1 MDPYLQRVGNTAPG
15 MAPDLSSA
23 PTDAAQAAA
32 DAYRRKSGGAA
43 QQAGPAPGGGSGA
56 GGGAPV
62 AGVPAAGAPAA
73 PAGSPTPA
81 LGTQTGNVLRRV
93 GHVAAN
99 AAQALNQWGLNAN
112 QEIANDVS
120 YLPRVIG
127 GFARD
132 AGRAAVG
139 AAPAPNAGQPLQ
151 GAPAAPQLTMP
162 YPRGAAAA
170 PVAAT
175 GAGAPAAAAPALNA
189 PASRVA
195 QRAAGAVPATN
206 DPNYNPAADNISA
219 NNLAAAM
226 KMGSAP
232 PAPQIDSGIT
242 LGARRLNYGAMVN
255 GVPTFSDGSGD
266 IPRTVGT
273 DAMARLTRA
282 PSVGRADAGA
292 LANPLASDALG
303 YTPSSAQQVATLVR
317 NAPQAITGSRPSAQQ
332 FADADRLAIASQDPR
347 SAAGIAARNLSMD
360 AQYGRGRAAAAAQ
373 QGLQQLT
380 DATDKSG
387 IDAQQAE
394 SQQALETTRGGNAL
408 AAENL
413 RGQFGLADAGLGLQR
428 AQLMRQQQ
436 PVTLSDGTLATRDP
450 ITGVVTPSRMPDG
463 TAAKTLVTKEPIDQK
478 RTQQL
483 MDALGR
489 NAAQL
494 SKSQMPPANAP
505 VNWQP
510 DPSVSREAA
519 ARNMGLPV
527 AKNAA
532 GKAMAN
538 INGQWV
544 AL

>member
-15 MAPDLSSA
+15 VMPDLSSD

-32 DAYRRKSGGAA
+32 DAYRRKTGGAA
-43 QQAGPAPGGGSGA
+43 QQNGPAPAGGSGS
-56 GGGAPV
+56 GGSAPVMPGVPGAP
-62 AGVPAAGAPAA
+62 PAA
-73 PAGSPTPA
+73 AGTRFGQM
-81 LGTQTGNVLRRV
+81 LQTGLKT
-93 GHVAAN
+93 G
-99 AAQALNQWGLNAN
+99 
-112 QEIANDVS
+112 ANDVVAAGNALANAGANS
-120 YLPRVIG
+120 VNAATYLPRLAG
-127 GFARD
+127 GFQRD
-132 AGRAAVG
+132 VGRALVG
-139 AAPAPNAGQPLQ
+139 AAPSPNAGQPY
-151 GAPAAPQLTMP
+151 GGITAPQLTMP
-162 YPRGAAAA
+162 YPRGTAAGIAA
-170 PVAAT
+170 PAVAAP
-175 GAGAPAAAAPALNA
+175 AAPAAALTA

-195 QRAAGAVPATN
+195 QRAAAVVPATN
-206 DPNYNPAADNISA
+206 DPNYNPSAENISA

-226 KMGSAP
+226 KLGSGP
-232 PAPQIDSGIT
+232 PAQQIDSGVT
-242 LGARRLNYGAMVN
+242 LGNRRLNYGAMVN
-255 GVPTFSDGSGD
+255 GVPTFSDGTGN
-266 IPRTVGT
+266 IPQTVGT
-273 DAMARLTRA
+273 DAMARLNRA
-282 PSVGRADAGA
+282 PSIGRADAGA
-292 LANPLASDALG
+292 LATPLASDTLG

-332 FADADRLAIASQDPR
+332 FADADRLAMASGDWR
-347 SAAGIAARNLSMD
+347 SAAGTVSHNLGID
-360 AQYGRGRAAAAAQ
+360 AQYGTTGLDRMDAAKRLA
-373 QGLQQLT
+373 QLT

-387 IDAQQAE
+387 ADAQQAE
-394 SQQALETTRGGNAL
+394 SQQAIEGTKGSDAL
-408 AAENL
+408 ATENL

-463 TAAKTLVTKEPIDQK
+463 SAAKTLVTKEPIDQK

-483 MDALGR
+483 MDQLGR
-489 NAAQL
+489 NAAQM

>member
-15 MAPDLSSA
+15 VMPDMSST
-23 PTDAAQAAA
+23 PTDDAQAAA
-32 DAYRRKSGGAA
+32 DAYRRKTGGAA
-43 QQAGPAPGGGSGA
+43 QQGGPAPAGGSGS

-62 AGVPAAGAPAA
+62 AGAPVAGAPAA
-73 PAGSPTPA
+73 PAGSPAPA
-81 LGTQTGNVLRRV
+81 LGTQTGNVLRRF
-93 GHVAAN
+93 GHVASN

-139 AAPAPNAGQPLQ
+139 AAPAPNAGQPLE

-162 YPRGAAAA
+162 YPRGTASAAA
-170 PVAAT
+170 PAVV
-175 GAGAPAAAAPALNA
+175 APAAAPAAALTV

-195 QRAAGAVPATN
+195 QRSTGAVAATN

-226 KMGSAP
+226 KLGSAP
-232 PAPQIDSGIT
+232 AAPQIDSGVTI
-242 LGARRLNYGAMVN
+242 GNRRLNYGAMVN
-255 GVPTFSDGSGD
+255 GVPTFSDGTGN
-266 IPRTVGT
+266 IPQTVGT

-282 PSVGRADAGA
+282 PSIGRADAGA
-292 LANPLASDALG
+292 LATPLASDGLG

-332 FADADRLAIASQDPR
+332 FADADRVAIAEQDPR

-360 AQYGRGRAAAAAQ
+360 AQYGSGRAAAAAQ
-373 QGLQQLT
+373 QGLNQLT
-380 DATDKSG
+380 DTTDKSG
-387 IDAQQAE
+387 LDAQQAE
-394 SQQALETTRGGNAL
+394 SQQALSRTQGRNAL

-450 ITGVVTPSRMPDG
+450 ITGIVTPSRMPDG
-463 TAAKTLVTKEPIDQK
+463 TPAKTMVTQEPVDQK

-483 MDALGR
+483 IDALGR

-505 VNWQP
+505 INWQP
-510 DPSVSREAA
+510 DASVSRELA

-527 AKNAA
+527 VKNAA